1 MIFGIGVVA
10 HPGRPG
16 PGLAGVVD
24 EDVEVAVGG
33 GDGGFGGEDAGF
45 GGDVE
50 EDAGVKLMIESS
62 MAKGVNVR
70 NQRASPSELFGTLP
84 HDILPAP
91 TDVYLRAVRSQPLGN
106 HETDTCVA
114 ACHECDAVRHVE

>member
-1 MIFGIGVVA
+1 MPLGALRQETQKRTRHEERRVRIELEVARPLVLRLGEEARAEGLRRVVFWIAVVA

-33 GDGGFGGEDAGF
+33 GDGGFGCEDAGF

-50 EDAGVKLMIESS
+50 EEAG
-62 MAKGVNVR
+62 AKSISR
-70 NQRASPSELFGTLP
+70 
-84 HDILPAP
+84 
-91 TDVYLRAVRSQPLGN
+91 
-106 HETDTCVA
+106 
-114 ACHECDAVRHVE
+114 